1 MIDITV
7 IIPAWNA
14 AAFISNAVTSALRQD
29 GLVTE
34 VLVADDASTDATPA
48 VLAAIAD
55 PRLRR
60 IRLASNGGPAA
71 ARNAALARAAGR
83 WIAVL
88 DADDALLPGRLRRL
102 LAAADLA
109 DADIIADNIWRQ
121 DSDPAARTLMLPE
134 PLDGRLTPLGL
145 ADYLH
150 GNLLFAGN
158 HGYGYLKPLF
168 RAEFLRRH
176 ALRYDETLRIGEDF
190 HLVLDCL
197 ALGAR
202 YLRHASAGYLYTSR
216 PGSISH
222 RLRAPDVRA
231 MIDADL
237 RFLARFGDH
246 LTPAEA
252 AAARAHLRSLLDGAA
267 FIRMVDSI
275 KLHRPAELLG
285 HVVRHPRAVRH
296 FSMPLRAALAR
307 LRGRAA

>member
-1 MIDITV
+1 MVDVTV

-14 AAFISNAVTSALRQD
+14 AAFIGHAVASALRQD
-29 GLVTE
+29 GPTIE
-34 VLVADDASTDATPA
+34 VLVADDASTDDTPA

-55 PRLRR
+55 PRLRC
-60 IRLASNGGPAA
+60 ICLASNSGPAA
-71 ARNAALARAAGR
+71 ARNAALAEAAGR
-83 WIAVL
+83 WVAVL
-88 DADDALLPGRLRRL
+88 DADDALLPGRLHRL
-102 LAAADLA
+102 VTAAEQA
-109 DADIIADNIWRQ
+109 DADIVADNIWRQ
-121 DSDPAARTLMLPE
+121 DSDPAARTLMLAE

-150 GNLLFAGN
+150 GNLLFAGG

-168 RAEFLRRH
+168 RAAFLRRH

-202 YLRHASAGYLYTSR
+202 YLRHASAGYVYASR

-222 RLRAPDVRA
+222 RLRECDVRA

-237 RFLARFGDH
+237 RFMARFGDH
-246 LTPAEA
+246 LAPAEA
-252 AAARAHLRSLLDGAA
+252 AAARAHLQSLLDGAA
-267 FIRMVDSI
+267 FVRMIDSI
-275 KLHRPAELLG
+275 KLGRPAELLG
-285 HVVRHPRAVRH
+285 HMVRHPRAVRH
-296 FSMPLRAALAR
+296 FSMPLRAAFAR